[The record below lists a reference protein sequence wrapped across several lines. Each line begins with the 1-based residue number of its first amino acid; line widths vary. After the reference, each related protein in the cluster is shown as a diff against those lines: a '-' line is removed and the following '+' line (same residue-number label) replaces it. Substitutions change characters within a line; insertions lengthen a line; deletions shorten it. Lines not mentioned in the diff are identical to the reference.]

1 MAKKFLASL
10 LILIFALAAPFV
22 AQTQPDAGKSPTT
35 VPDWQGLRNVKVG
48 QSLVVYTKNG
58 KEIEGKFA
66 DFAGGT
72 LNLTL
77 GFDVISFQ
85 PNEIQEVRQKSARKK
100 GRIIGAIVGT
110 LAGAIIG
117 AAAGLKTETPGVE
130 SAAPSIM
137 GASAFG
143 AGGIGYAIGLH
154 YDRKRKGKLLYRA
167 P

>member
-10 LILIFALAAPFV
+10 LALIFAIAAPSV
-22 AQTQPDAGKSPTT
+22 AQTQANADQSPAT
-35 VPDWQGLRNVKVG
+35 VQDWQGLRNVKAG
-48 QSLVVYTKNG
+48 QSLVVYTKKG

-66 DFAGGT
+66 DFAGGK

-77 GFDVISFQ
+77 GFDVISFEQ
-85 PNEIQEVRQKSARKK
+85 SEIQEVRKKTSRKK

-110 LAGAIIG
+110 VAGAMVG
-117 AAAGLKTETPGVE
+117 AAAGLKTETPGTE
-130 SAAPSIM
+130 SAAPTIM
-137 GASAFG
+137 GVSAVG

-154 YDRKRKGKLLYRA
+154 YDRKRKGKLLYKA